1 MENKH
6 IEVEGDE
13 LLLESSEGHYAIIPK
28 RDAAKVKAMIGCDN
42 CINAYIQTLPKEH
55 NYAEDGTIV
64 ERRESF
70 TKGGRWRILKY
81 LKNEKTHEEGGVDIQ
96 FNTEEAPEEKVIAE
110 EGLNIGESEINTKN
124 TDIIES
130 DPVKPVKDINADQ
143 IRDKEIQ
150 DKSLEGIETYNEND
164 PAIIKANNQIDEGF
178 HEAIV
183 KKHMESL
190 SDYDALSKEM
200 FEHIKK
206 VEGNSGDTTGVAET
220 GKYGLTTDTYNHI
233 KNISKNPKMS
243 EEDAIKYKI
252 KSDYDILRS
261 TIPNFDILP
270 DDAKK
275 YLMDYSYQAGS
286 FRNKDVIQG
295 LKNYEIGND
304 ISEVFKP
311 SLNMVT
317 IGGGRSSKG
326 TAVRRAKAY
335 NSLLPEDDLN
345 NKISKVQQDKD
356 GRITYYNNKGE
367 TIYTFFNGKAP
378 HESSK
383 PGTEIIK

>member
-1 MENKH
+1 
-6 IEVEGDE
+6 
-13 LLLESSEGHYAIIPK
+13 
-28 RDAAKVKAMIGCDN
+28 
-42 CINAYIQTLPKEH
+42 
-55 NYAEDGTIV
+55 
-64 ERRESF
+64 
-70 TKGGRWRILKY
+70 
-81 LKNEKTHEEGGVDIQ
+81 
-96 FNTEEAPEEKVIAE
+96 
-110 EGLNIGESEINTKN
+110 
-124 TDIIES
+124 
-130 DPVKPVKDINADQ
+130 
-143 IRDKEIQ
+143 
-150 DKSLEGIETYNEND
+150 
-164 PAIIKANNQIDEGF
+164 
-178 HEAIV
+178 
-183 KKHMESL
+183 MESL
-190 SDYDALSKEM
+190 SDYDTLSKEM

-220 GKYGLTTDTYNHI
+220 GKYGLTTDIYNHI

-378 HESSK
+378 HKSSK

>member
-70 TKGGRWRILKY
+70 TKGGRWRILKD

-130 DPVKPVKDINADQ
+130 DPVKPVKDI
-143 IRDKEIQ
+143 
-150 DKSLEGIETYNEND
+150 SLEGIETYNEND
-164 PAIIKANNQIDEGF
+164 PAIIKVNNQIDEGL

-190 SDYDALSKEM
+190 SDYDTLSKEM

-367 TIYTFFNGKAP
+367 TIYTFFNGEAP
-378 HESSK
+378 HKSSK